1 MEEKNSEKDIK
12 SSFLTFLGEGISLS
26 GVEERS
32 EDFSSI
38 SKSSS
43 FIMNKVLSD
52 DLVKVLIFSK
62 DGLFLSLNE
71 LASADLRTIH
81 FLELLE
87 TGFEFIKY
95 FLYFLIVDII

>member
-32 EDFSSI
+32 GYLSSI

-52 DLVKVLIFSK
+52 DLVKGLK
-62 DGLFLSLNE
+62 LFLMIIL
-71 LASADLRTIH
+71 
-81 FLELLE
+81 
-87 TGFEFIKY
+87 K
-95 FLYFLIVDII
+95 FLIIISVLLFLDTITFLVIS